1 MLFETICFDAQL
13 EKFFTCSG
21 GVQKKNSYQGGW
33 RLSQRSSSKKA
44 PGDGTSSE
52 HSYRY
57 IWKREKFLN
66 LEIRWKNGEMRKR
79 RAAGSD
85 FGWRGAFPERASRA
99 RGCETFISQLSFRV
113 MSVIRYIDRVFF
125 ASKNIIE
132 CVDDFREWQS

>member
-57 IWKREKFLN
+57 IGKREKFLN

-79 RAAGSD
+79 RAAGVISD
-85 FGWRGAFPERASRA
+85 GGAPSRNGRHGPEAVKPSLV
-99 RGCETFISQLSFRV
+99 SYLS
-113 MSVIRYIDRVFF
+113 
-125 ASKNIIE
+125 E
-132 CVDDFREWQS
+132 